1 VVQVLVERESE
12 YSVSTLTM
20 EVSMSLPNEVMSMI
34 EDLFEEE
41 MDKLLTLGYDM
52 EKAEL
57 LAEQAVWHRM
67 DHD

>member
-1 VVQVLVERESE
+1 
-12 YSVSTLTM
+12 
-20 EVSMSLPNEVMSMI
+20 MSLPNEVMSMI

-41 MDKLLTLGYDM
+41 MDKLLTLGYDKM
-52 EKAEL
+52 EAEL

>member
-1 VVQVLVERESE
+1 
-12 YSVSTLTM
+12 
-20 EVSMSLPNEVMSMI
+20 MSLPNEVQSSI

-52 EKAEL
+52 EKAGL